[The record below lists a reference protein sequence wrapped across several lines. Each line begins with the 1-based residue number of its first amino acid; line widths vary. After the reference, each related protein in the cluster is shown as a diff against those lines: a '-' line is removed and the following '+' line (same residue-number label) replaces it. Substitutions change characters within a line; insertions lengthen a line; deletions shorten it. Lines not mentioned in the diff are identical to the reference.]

1 MRAREF
7 VSTKITETADVKIS
21 RRLQAGT
28 RGLNVFSKKIDTYDR
43 LYDLNRLMMA
53 VASSDGVNPIKM
65 DAESWVGKHN
75 TTHPY
80 TKEEQDMLILA
91 YKAAGL
97 EYKDLNKGDLDSEEL
112 PDTNTQSIV
121 KPFKGYQRK

>member
-1 MRAREF
+1 MRATEF
-7 VSTKITETADVKIS
+7 VFENKNGKIS
-21 RRLQAGT
+21 KRQQQAT
-28 RGLNVFSKKIDTYDR
+28 RGLNVFSKKIDSYDR

-53 VASSDGVNPIKM
+53 VASSDGVNPIVM

-80 TKEEQDMLILA
+80 TKEEQDMLKLA

-97 EYKDLNKGDLDSEEL
+97 QYKDLNNGDMDSEEVS
-112 PDTNTQSIV
+112 DTNTQSIA
-121 KPFKGYQRK
+121 KPFKGYKRK

>member
-1 MRAREF
+1 MRASEF
-7 VSTKITETADVKIS
+7 ISARITETADTKIS
-21 RRLQAGT
+21 RRLQSAT
-28 RGLNVFSKKIDTYDR
+28 RGLNIFSKKMDSYDR

-53 VASSDGVNPIKM
+53 VASSDGVNPIEI

-80 TKEEQDMLILA
+80 TKEEQAMLKLA

-97 EYKDLNKGDLDSEEL
+97 DYKDLNGGDMDSEEMSEVNKIS
-112 PDTNTQSIV
+112 PV
-121 KPFKGYQRK
+121 KGFRGYPR

>member
-1 MRAREF
+1 MRANEF
-7 VSTKITETADVKIS
+7 VSESKIGKIS
-21 RRLQAGT
+21 KRQQQAT
-28 RGLNVFSKKIDTYDR
+28 RGLNIFSKKIDSYDR

-53 VASSDGVNPIKM
+53 VASSDGVNPIVM

-80 TKEEQDMLILA
+80 TKEEQAMLKLA

-97 EYKDLNKGDLDSEEL
+97 AYKDLNQGDMDSEEL
-112 PDTNTQSIV
+112 PSTNTQSIV
-121 KPFKGYQRK
+121 KPFKGYKRK

>member
-80 TKEEQDMLILA
+80 TPEEQDMLKLA

-97 EYKDLNKGDLDSEEL
+97 EYKDLNKGDLDSEEMSEV
-112 PDTNTQSIV
+112 NTVSPV
-121 KPFKGYQRK
+121 KGFRGYPR

>member
-80 TKEEQDMLILA
+80 TPEEQDMLKLA

-97 EYKDLNKGDLDSEEL
+97 EYKDLNKGDLDSEEM
-112 PDTNTQSIV
+112 TEVNTVSPV
-121 KPFKGYQRK
+121 KSFRGYPR

>member
-1 MRAREF
+1 MRASEF
-7 VSTKITETADVKIS
+7 VSAKITEATDVKIS

-28 RGLNVFSKKIDTYDR
+28 RGLNIFSKKIDTYDR

-65 DAESWVGKHN
+65 DHESWVGKHN

-80 TKEEQDMLILA
+80 TQEEQAMLKLA

-97 EYKDLNKGDLDSEEL
+97 EYKDLNNGDMDSEEMAEVNRVS
-112 PDTNTQSIV
+112 PV
-121 KPFKGYQRK
+121 KAFRGYPR

>member
-1 MRAREF
+1 MRANEF
-7 VSTKITETADVKIS
+7 VSESKLGKIS
-21 RRLQAGT
+21 KRQQQAT
-28 RGLNVFSKKIDTYDR
+28 RGLNIFSKKIDSYDR

-53 VASSDGVNPIKM
+53 VASSDGVNPIVM

-80 TKEEQDMLILA
+80 TKEEQAMLKLA

-97 EYKDLNKGDLDSEEL
+97 EYIDLNRGDLDSEEL
-112 PDTNTQSIV
+112 KSTNTQSIV
-121 KPFKGYQRK
+121 KPFKGYKRK

>member
-1 MRAREF
+1 MRANEF
-7 VSTKITETADVKIS
+7 VVESKMGKVSAQQQQSSV
-21 RRLQAGT
+21 GM
-28 RGLNVFSKKIDTYDR
+28 NVFSKKIDAYDR

-53 VASSDGVNPIKM
+53 VASSDGINPIKM

-97 EYKDLNKGDLDSEEL
+97 EYKDLNKCDLDSEEL
-112 PDTNTQSIV
+112 PDTNTQSII
-121 KPFKGYQRK
+121 KPFKGYKRK

>member
-1 MRAREF
+1 VRAREF

-80 TKEEQDMLILA
+80 TPEEQDMLKLA

-97 EYKDLNKGDLDSEEL
+97 EYKDLNKGDMDSEEMSEV
-112 PDTNTQSIV
+112 NTVSPV
-121 KPFKGYQRK
+121 KSFRGYPR

>member
-1 MRAREF
+1 MRANEF
-7 VSTKITETADVKIS
+7 ISEAKVGKIS
-21 RRLQAGT
+21 KRQQQAT
-28 RGLNVFSKKIDTYDR
+28 RGLNIFSKKIDSYDR

-53 VASSDGVNPIKM
+53 VASSDGVNPIVM

-80 TKEEQDMLILA
+80 TKEEQAMLKLA

-97 EYKDLNKGDLDSEEL
+97 EYKDLNQGDMDSEEL
-112 PDTNTQSIV
+112 SSTNTQSIV
-121 KPFKGYQRK
+121 KPFKGYKK